1 MDRFNIEDILEV
13 ENLAGERA
21 MLAARFGE
29 IIYSSANI
37 RVEVEL
43 LSAESGEFR
52 VALQGTLDGALGA
65 GAPEREAGGKP
76 VPPAIEM
83 AEAPEV
89 TVARLR
95 DEPGSLR

>member
-1 MDRFNIEDILEV
+1 MDRSSIEDILEV
-13 ENLAGERA
+13 ENLADERA

-52 VALQGTLDGALGA
+52 LALQGTLDGAHDENT
-65 GAPEREAGGKP
+65 PVETAGGKP
-76 VPPAIEM
+76 TRPAIEM

-95 DEPGSLR
+95 DEPGSMR